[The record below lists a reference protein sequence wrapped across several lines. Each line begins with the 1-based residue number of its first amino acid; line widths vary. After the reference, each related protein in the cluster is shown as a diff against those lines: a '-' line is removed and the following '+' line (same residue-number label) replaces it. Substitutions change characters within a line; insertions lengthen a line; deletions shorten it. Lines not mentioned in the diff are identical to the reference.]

1 MSKSI
6 HLFIDANSGLEALAQ
21 EVSFLLSINLQR
33 RADLHDAWYEYEDAT
48 TVLTL
53 GTHDFGN
60 DHDMNFEDYRY
71 DIELRALNLDTP
83 EEREQR
89 LADLVKF
96 VYQKLRATQKY
107 PLLLVDDLQVKL
119 AEFLPQQVVAVTTP
133 T

>member
-1 MSKSI
+1 MSRSM
-6 HLFIDANSGLEALAQ
+6 HLFIDTKSSLATLAQ
-21 EVSFLLSINLQR
+21 EVSSLLRINLQR
-33 RADLHDAWYEYEDAT
+33 RADAHETWYEYDDAT

-53 GTHDFGN
+53 GTHDFEN
-60 DHDMNFEDYRY
+60 DRDMNFEDYRY

-89 LADLVKF
+89 LADLVKV
-96 VYQKLRATQKY
+96 VYQKLKATQKY

-119 AEFLPQQVVAVTTP
+119 AEFSPQLAVVMPTP